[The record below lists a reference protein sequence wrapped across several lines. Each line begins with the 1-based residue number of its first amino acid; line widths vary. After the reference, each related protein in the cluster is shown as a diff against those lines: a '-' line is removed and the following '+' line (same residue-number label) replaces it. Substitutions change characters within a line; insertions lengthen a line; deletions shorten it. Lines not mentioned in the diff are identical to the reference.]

1 MWKSVSEHFGKVW
14 ADQIAAVMYPGIP
27 LRAIAVEH
35 FAPDHQV
42 ALAAVLLDQLSHA
55 VAALA
60 VALGALDA
68 QHVELALN
76 IAEDDVTAGQL
87 KLPQLDLELR
97 LVRVPQHGDDGG
109 VGNEF
114 VQQRQLF
121 GRQIGLGEDHA
132 RNVAARPAEAGDQ
145 ASSDRIPTGGNTIG
159 IVAVAALAAGTARPL
174 AAIATTWRR
183 TRSAAISG
191 SRSS

>member
-68 QHVELALN
+68 QHIELALN
-76 IAEDDVTAGQL
+76 IAEDDVTAGHEAML
-87 KLPQLDLELR
+87 HRYRASRRLDKSASR
-97 LVRVPQHGDDGG
+97 HMKPVVVSRVCWVP
-109 VGNEF
+109 E
-114 VQQRQLF
+114 
-121 GRQIGLGEDHA
+121 
-132 RNVAARPAEAGDQ
+132 AEHEM
-145 ASSDRIPTGGNTIG
+145 
-159 IVAVAALAAGTARPL
+159 
-174 AAIATTWRR
+174 
-183 TRSAAISG
+183 
-191 SRSS
+191 